1 MREKVT
7 PLTKEQASR
16 TVMLEETRA
25 DLIEK
30 ALALT
35 EAQAEYVTRRLLCLL
50 QSGN

>member
-1 MREKVT
+1 
-7 PLTKEQASR
+7 
-16 TVMLEETRA
+16 MLEETRA